1 MILTRVLREFHNRH
15 RAHGNSST
23 QRVGDAE
30 VPRVF
35 ARNMTTDEIMRREV
49 LIEQQRQ
56 RRALEAL
63 AGRSKRRSRSRRSRR
78 DGGGGRVRHSRR
90 CSGPAGISSMELD
103 SNGGYSD
110 DSYYER

>member
-1 MILTRVLREFHNRH
+1 MILTRVLRQFHNRH

-35 ARNMTTDEIMRREV
+35 ARNMTTDEIMRR
-49 LIEQQRQ
+49 
-56 RRALEAL
+56 
-63 AGRSKRRSRSRRSRR
+63 

-90 CSGPAGISSMELD
+90 RSGPAGISSMELD
-103 SNGGYSD
+103 SNGDYSD